1 VKSVKVALA
10 MHWQPAWSDDLK
22 RFNWVADWDGIPHYP
37 SRPRGPTAEDDE
49 RVMRVFIFTTLFA
62 PSIGGIERL
71 MEVLA
76 TQFAQ
81 LGHEVVLATLTP
93 GREDGFGGVRLV
105 RQPSTRQF
113 LSFLRWCDVH
123 LQANLSLKQLH
134 PLLLRRPF
142 VVAHGNDYQRR
153 DGRRGLRDHLKLAS
167 ARRAYGIACSRY
179 IAQRVPCR
187 EVIGNAYDDA
197 TFRTEIPLASRP
209 KDIVFVG
216 RLVSDKGCDTLLAA
230 LATLA
235 REGLKPSCTV
245 VGDGP
250 ERERL
255 KEMAAAVDLP
265 IAFLGSL
272 PPPAV
277 AEQLNQHRIQVVPS
291 RFAEPFGIVALEGL
305 ACGCLPIVAA
315 TGGLVDAIGHHGLT
329 FTNGDPVQLA
339 NRLRAALGDFDRAQQ
354 SLQGLERHLAGFT
367 ARQVAKKYLQA
378 FERARGEAA

>member
-1 VKSVKVALA
+1 
-10 MHWQPAWSDDLK
+10 
-22 RFNWVADWDGIPHYP
+22 
-37 SRPRGPTAEDDE
+37 
-49 RVMRVFIFTTLFA
+49 MRIFIFTTAFA
-62 PSIGGIERL
+62 PSVGGIERL

-81 LGHEVVLATLTP
+81 LGHEVVLSTP
-93 GREDGFGGVRLV
+93 VPGPENGLAGARLV

-113 LSFLRWCDVH
+113 FSFLKWCDVH
-123 LQANLSLKQLH
+123 LQANLSLKHLH
-134 PLLLRRPF
+134 PLLVGTPF
-142 VVAHGNDYQRR
+142 VVSHQNDYGRR
-153 DGRRGLRDHLKLAS
+153 DLRDHLKLAC
-167 ARRAYGIACSRY
+167 ARRVYGIACSRY

-197 TFRTEIPLASRP
+197 VFRAEIPLASRP

-216 RLVSDKGCDTLLAA
+216 RLVSDKGCDTLLDA
-230 LATLA
+230 LARLA
-235 REGLKPSCTV
+235 SKGVRPSCTV

-250 ERERL
+250 EREGLAR
-255 KEMAAAVDLP
+255 AAAASGLRVN
-265 IAFLGSL
+265 FLGSL

-315 TGGLVDAIGHHGLT
+315 TGGLVDAIGSHGLT
-329 FTNGDPVQLA
+329 FANGDPVGLA
-339 NRLRAALGDFDRAQQ
+339 ERLRAVLGDFDRARQ

-367 ARQVAKKYLQA
+367 AQRVAEKYLQA
-378 FERARGEAA
+378 FERARGKAV